1 MYPPPLTWEVID
13 TNHHRA
19 KVFGGWLVKAYE
31 DVIHDKP
38 EQGMVSGW
46 DWRVAM
52 CFVPDPEY
60 KWEVETK
67 EMREIKAEEDSR
79 LEKRLGELF

>member
-1 MYPPPLTWEVID
+1 
-13 TNHHRA
+13 
-19 KVFGGWLVKAYE
+19 
-31 DVIHDKP
+31 
-38 EQGMVSGW
+38 MVSGW

-79 LEKRLGELF
+79 LEKKTW